1 MSILH
6 VILSLTSEVH
16 CTPIPCASSK
26 VKNVSSQRYCVE
38 SEVSAELQR
47 DF

>member
-26 VKNVSSQRYCVE
+26 LKMS
-38 SEVSAELQR
+38 LHR
-47 DF
+47 DTV